1 MRKVFLDNLPTK
13 KYGNTFRIDWMKSI
27 GSKIRFTYDD
37 LDGEIEV
44 VGFNNKKI
52 NTLYGET
59 EYWIGTNEFIN
70 GKIAYVINAKKSKSP
85 FRIGEIYDKKNGKG
99 KVKVIN
105 IGRKNN
111 KRSIIYKC
119 FDCGEINEV
128 DECTVKDGFYCP
140 VCSNKKVVKGINDLA
155 TTNPEFLKYVVN
167 IEDAERL
174 SIGSK
179 KKVQCR
185 CPLCGYE
192 KMISFDILHRQGFGC
207 NRCSDGLSYPSKF
220 ITALLSQLNVT
231 FKTEYEDEWTNSR
244 RYDYYIEDYKCIIEA
259 HGLQHYEGG
268 FERAGGKN
276 LSQEQINDKYKQELA
291 FSNGYSDSNYVV
303 LDCRKS
309 NIDWIRNSVM
319 NSKLPQILNFSDSD
333 IDWLYCDKCANN
345 SRIIEICKM
354 WNSRLYKNT
363 KEIAQKLE
371 IHRSTVIRALNKG
384 KVQNITDYDGNNE
397 LCVTL
402 QQNSKIKRRRVYQY
416 NKNGKLIKIWD
427 SIAEASSALKL
438 KSPNIINC
446 CKGKQKTCGGYIWK
460 YEDEVDN
467 IKSA

>member
-1 MRKVFLDNLPTK
+1 MRKVFLDDLPTK
-13 KYGNTFRIDWMKSI
+13 KYGNTFRIDWTNSI
-27 GSKIRFTYDD
+27 GLKVRFIYDD
-37 LDGEIEV
+37 LKGEIEIV
-44 VGFNNKKI
+44 DCNNKKI
-52 NTLYGET
+52 NTLYDEC

-85 FRIGEIYDKKNGKG
+85 FKIGEMYDKKNGKG

-111 KRSIIYKC
+111 KRSVVYKC

-128 DECTVKDGFYCP
+128 DDCTVKDGFYCP

-167 IEDAERL
+167 AEDAERL

-185 CPLCGYE
+185 CPLCGYK
-192 KMISFDILHRQGFGC
+192 KMMAFDTLHRQGFGC

-231 FKTEYEDEWTNSR
+231 FETEYEDEWSNGR
-244 RYDYYIEDYKCIIEA
+244 RYDYRIENYKCIIEA

-268 FERAGGKN
+268 FDRAGGKN
-276 LSQEQINDKYKQELA
+276 LSQEQANDKYKRELA
-291 FSNGYSDSNYVV
+291 FLNGYSKSNYVV

-319 NSKLPQILNFSDSD
+319 NSKLPQILNFKDSD

-354 WNSRLYKNT
+354 WNSGLYKNT
-363 KEIAQKLE
+363 EEIAKKLG
-371 IHRSTVIRALNKG
+371 IHRSTVIRALNRG
-384 KVQNITDYDGNNE
+384 KVQNITDYNGNNE
-397 LCVTL
+397 LCAAL
-402 QQNSKIKRRRVYQY
+402 QQNSKIKRRKVFQY
-416 NKNGKLIKIWD
+416 NKNGELIKLWD
-427 SIAEASSALKL
+427 SIAEASSILKL

-446 CKGKQKTCGGYIWK
+446 CKGKQKTCGGYIWR
-460 YEDEVDN
+460 YADEVDLV
-467 IKSA
+467 A